1 MGACPER
8 IIGFKDYNI
17 DMIGSMVKA
26 IEVPDDDE
34 DKLRFVAFVCENDA
48 YPAID
53 MAGMRRLGISNL
65 VRIIPVRCLGSVN
78 MVWIKDAMSAGM
90 DGAILL
96 GCQYGDDYQCHF
108 VKGSEI
114 ASKRMDNIGETL
126 GSLGLEVE
134 RVAVRQ
140 VAINEYNK
148 IPEIINEF
156 VEEIVEMGPNPFK
169 GF

>member
-1 MGACPER
+1 MMMKTNCVLSHLSAKTMPIRLLIWQVCAV
-8 IIGFKDYNI
+8 IGIN
-17 DMIGSMVKA
+17 
-26 IEVPDDDE
+26 
-34 DKLRFVAFVCENDA
+34 
-48 YPAID
+48 
-53 MAGMRRLGISNL
+53 NL
-65 VRIIPVRCLGSVN
+65 VRFIPVRCLGSVN

-114 ASKRMDNIGETL
+114 ANKRMENIGETL

-134 RVAVRQ
+134 RVAVSQ
-140 VAINEYNK
+140 VAINEYDK
-148 IPEIINEF
+148 IPQIINDF
-156 VEEIVEMGPNPFK
+156 VEEIIEMGPNPFK

>member
-1 MGACPER
+1 
-8 IIGFKDYNI
+8 
-17 DMIGSMVKA
+17 
-26 IEVPDDDE
+26 
-34 DKLRFVAFVCENDA
+34 
-48 YPAID
+48 
-53 MAGMRRLGISNL
+53 MAAMRRLGINNL

-108 VKGSEI
+108 VKGSEL
-114 ASKRMDNIGETL
+114 ADKRMVNIAETM

-134 RVAVRQ
+134 RVAVKQ
-140 VAINEYNK
+140 VAINEYHK
-148 IPEIINEF
+148 IPEIINGF
-156 VEEIVEMGPNPFK
+156 VEEIIDLGPNPFK